1 MKVIAKGH
9 VDRVLYSGSDQAEVF
24 IIGSRRY
31 LDLTWAEADK
41 ALSAKRSAPPRE
53 IEILEDVC
61 TTTRAVRIVPSLV
74 IRARGKVRSVA
85 LGDGDVSA
93 LAVIHVG
100 GPRYYSV
107 RGDDDAARAAAFAMA
122 ADAEVEI
129 VSIDGGPD
137 TVRVP

>member
-41 ALSAKRSAPPRE
+41 ALSAKRSVPPRE
-53 IEILEDVC
+53 IEILEDAC

-74 IRARGKVRSVA
+74 IRARGKVRSVTLA
-85 LGDGDVSA
+85 DREA
-93 LAVIHVG
+93 EARAVIHVG
-100 GPRYYSV
+100 GPQYYSV
-107 RGDDDAARAAAFAMA
+107 YGEDNARAAAFAMA

-137 TVRVP
+137 TVRLTP